1 MKDAVL
7 HQFCANAFNTHKLP
21 PLMIGRYEIFGIRKN
36 LSKWLP
42 IIYEAILI
50 TVRGGW
56 LECIRATGWNHYLK
70 LILLFLINR

>member
-36 LSKWLP
+36 LSSDC
-42 IIYEAILI
+42 ILFMRQYKI
-50 TVRGGW
+50 
-56 LECIRATGWNHYLK
+56 AFNFK
-70 LILLFLINR
+70 D